1 MKNMKSFTVSIALSV
16 MILVS
21 CKKQEVKLT
30 PLASLLVTNAVG
42 GGGNL
47 VLGTNATP
55 VYNNSSQSYGMLNGS
70 REIKLV
76 DTAGAINKVYY
87 NQTKDFVN
95 GGVYSLFLAGT
106 SDAVESVFVKE
117 ENIPSHMADVFG
129 ARVINL
135 VKGGVPISVNLQGN
149 PNSSFINKLSYKAIS
164 TFKDVSALDSEGD
177 KVFEFRNAITGDLIT
192 SFTVPSWDMPRFRN
206 ITLMFVGSAGNE
218 TIVRVN
224 NF

>member
-1 MKNMKSFTVSIALSV
+1 MKLKLFMGYIALWA
-16 MILVS
+16 MILAS

-30 PLASLLVTNAVG
+30 PLASLLVTNAVS

-47 VLGTNATP
+47 VLGTNAAP
-55 VYNNSSQSYGMLNGS
+55 VYNNSSQGYGMLTGS
-70 REIKLV
+70 REIELV
-76 DTAGAINKVYY
+76 DTAGGMNKVYY

-117 ENIPSHMADVFG
+117 ENIPSHTADVFG

-135 VKGGVPISVNLQGN
+135 VKGEVPISVNLQGN
-149 PNSSFINKLSYKAIS
+149 PNSSFINNLSYKAIS

-177 KVFEFRNAITGDLIT
+177 KVFEFRNATTGDFIT
-192 SFTVPSWDMPRFRN
+192 SFTVPGYDLPRFRN
-206 ITLMFVGSAGNE
+206 ITLVFAGAVGSE
-218 TIVRVN
+218 TVLRVN
-224 NF
+224 NY